1 MILILGHLTN
11 PVALFLLG
19 AIVACVLEYLTS
31 YGMDILSTV
40 YYSEICIVPSS
51 SEALTGHG

>member
-19 AIVACVLEYLTS
+19 AIVACVLEY
-31 YGMDILSTV
+31 
-40 YYSEICIVPSS
+40 SS
-51 SEALTGHG
+51 